1 MTAPRNM
8 DEGYIPG
15 QFSEQIY
22 IPYMTRCSTIL
33 VMKIKVTMSYYYVPI
48 KSVNLK
54 FKNQGAFWPGRLI
67 PGSPS
72 GWNKSTCVE
81 REILWANVQQCLEG
95 QKKKRSKV
103 NDLGGGWLMNCGTI
117 TTQWYTDIAQNG
129 SERLRW
135 AWRRLARSITEGNK
149 MEGPWE
155 VNIIRLP
162 ARQLRF
168 PQNIFW
174 QWCSLPNL

>member
-54 FKNQGAFWPGRLI
+54 FKNQGAF
-67 PGSPS
+67 
-72 GWNKSTCVE
+72 
-81 REILWANVQQCLEG
+81 
-95 QKKKRSKV
+95 
-103 NDLGGGWLMNCGTI
+103 
-117 TTQWYTDIAQNG
+117 
-129 SERLRW
+129 
-135 AWRRLARSITEGNK
+135 
-149 MEGPWE
+149 
-155 VNIIRLP
+155 
-162 ARQLRF
+162 
-168 PQNIFW
+168 
-174 QWCSLPNL
+174 